1 MSEEKPLKV
10 SYSKQFVRDLTDLA
24 KRSPNVLIGS
34 KYITAIHCLLN
45 RLSLPENYQD
55 HALVGEWKGYRDCHI
70 KMCGL
75 FLHSIKTQTEQTFCN
90 FCLVH
95 KSGLSLY
102 LLLFLLG

>member
-45 RLSLPENYQD
+45 RLPLPENYQD
-55 HALVGEWKGYRDCHI
+55 HALVGEWRGYRDCHI
-70 KMCGL
+70 QGDLVLIYQYVIRDEFDELKFSRL
-75 FLHSIKTQTEQTFCN
+75 NTHSKTA
-90 FCLVH
+90 L
-95 KSGLSLY
+95 K
-102 LLLFLLG
+102 